1 MSKCDLIL
9 DCYVIPRSTE
19 STCDISLGHNSI
31 YYLIFQ
37 MDSDVMEKG
46 SSDLIRSGT
55 DVKIRDEFLSSTGS
69 NWIGLLPFIFN
80 IFFD

>member
-1 MSKCDLIL
+1 
-9 DCYVIPRSTE
+9 
-19 STCDISLGHNSI
+19 
-31 YYLIFQ
+31 

-55 DVKIRDEFLSSTGS
+55 DVKIRDEFLLSTGS

-80 IFFD
+80 IFFDWLFSSLIW